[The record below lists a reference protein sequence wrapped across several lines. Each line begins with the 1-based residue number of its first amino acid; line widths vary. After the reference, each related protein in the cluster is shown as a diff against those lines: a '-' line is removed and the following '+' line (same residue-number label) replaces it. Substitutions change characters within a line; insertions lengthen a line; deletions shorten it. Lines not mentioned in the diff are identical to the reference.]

1 MKGSSSSI
9 RLRWGGR
16 LDRYVI
22 SHFVGS
28 YGTALFLVVG
38 LYLVLDMASN
48 VGDFLAPEREGG
60 AATGSSDLLRYYLL
74 QVPFLFLQVA
84 PFVTLLAGMFTV
96 NRLLK
101 KNEVTAILAAGVSAQ
116 RLTGPILLVGLVLS
130 VGMFVLRE
138 TLIEALADERDR
150 LHWSLVEGTGE
161 RSYDNVVVHGESGS
175 LVFLEEYFPE
185 GRGEGGPEADGVV
198 AILADRGDYAR
209 LDAARATW
217 IGGGWQLE
225 GGERQELGAAAAS
238 VPVDRLEEVE
248 DLGLD
253 PELVLTYRRASHE
266 PLELSF
272 AEVGR
277 LMQREPEDMTYRTL
291 WHYHLTFPL
300 ANVIL
305 LLVGLP
311 LLFQYERGRGAERL
325 ALGGVLCVFFFA
337 ADFVFR
343 NLGLAGGLSPLLAGW
358 TPVLGFGSLGV
369 VLFEGMRT

>member
-1 MKGSSSSI
+1 MSGSH

-22 SHFVGS
+22 GHFIGS

-48 VGDFLAPEREGG
+48 VGDYITPASAEGD
-60 AATGSSDLLRYYLL
+60 SPVLRYYLI

-101 KNEVTAILAAGVSAQ
+101 KNEVTAILAAGVSSR

-138 TLIEALADERDR
+138 TLIEVLADERDR
-150 LHWSLVEGTGE
+150 LHWSLVEGE
-161 RSYDNVVVHGESGS
+161 ENRAYEDIVVHGELGS
-175 LVFLEEYFPE
+175 LVFLERYFPE
-185 GRGEGGPEADGVV
+185 GTGAGVPVAEGVV
-198 AILADRGDYAR
+198 AILSEDERYTR
-209 LDAARATW
+209 IDASGATW
-217 IGGGWQLE
+217 TGESWSLAGA
-225 GGERQELGAAAAS
+225 ERQEMGASAAS
-238 VPVDRLEEVE
+238 EPVAFLEEVE
-248 DLGLD
+248 DLDLD
-253 PELVLTYRRASHE
+253 PELVLTYRRAGYE

-277 LMQREPEDMTYRTL
+277 LMQREPDDMTYRTL

-311 LLFQYERGRGAERL
+311 LLFQYERGRGSERL
-325 ALGGVLCVFFFA
+325 ALGGLLCVFFFA

-343 NLGLAGGLSPLLAGW
+343 NLGLSGGLSPLLASW
-358 TPVLGFGSLGV
+358 TPVLGFGSLGI
-369 VLFEGMRT
+369 VLFEGMRS